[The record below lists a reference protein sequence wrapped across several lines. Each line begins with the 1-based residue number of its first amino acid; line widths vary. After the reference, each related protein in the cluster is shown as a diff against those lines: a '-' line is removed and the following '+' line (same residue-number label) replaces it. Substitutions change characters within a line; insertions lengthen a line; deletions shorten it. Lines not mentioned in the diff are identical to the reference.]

1 MKNCVLNGVLEDREH
16 RSGRLFPLLMASKHR
31 IRVTGVQSGF
41 RSWPKINP
49 MIRRVLLILSL
60 LILTPK
66 AFAQTA
72 ELFVFEPGL
81 ERVVGYGTV
90 VSGGE
95 FRLTLNTYQGPVTAL
110 WVREGQPPASFFG
123 TVSAGKLRLNATG
136 DRSLEVEEFLSNRGV
151 NARVVVN
158 LTGNRDP
165 VPNNRGGNSG
175 SGNSG
180 SGNSGNNGNGGN
192 SGSGNGGNS
201 GGGNSGSGGGGKG
214 EGGNGGSGGGKGEG
228 GGGKGEGGGGK
239 GEGGSGGGNGGGG
252 GGKK

>member
-1 MKNCVLNGVLEDREH
+1 M
-16 RSGRLFPLLMASKHR
+16 
-31 IRVTGVQSGF
+31 
-41 RSWPKINP
+41 
-49 MIRRVLLILSL
+49 LLILSL
-60 LILTPK
+60 LILTPR

-90 VSGGE
+90 VGNE

-110 WVREGQPPASFFG
+110 WVREGQPPASFSG
-123 TVSAGKLRLNATG
+123 TVVAGKLLLGAPGERP
-136 DRSLEVEEFLSNRGV
+136 LEIDAFLSNRGV
-151 NARVVVN
+151 VTRVVVN

-180 SGNSGNNGNGGN
+180 NNGNGGN
-192 SGSGNGGNS
+192 SSSGNG
-201 GGGNSGSGGGGKG
+201 GSGGGGKG
-214 EGGNGGSGGGKGEG
+214 DGKSEGSGGGK
-228 GGGKGEGGGGK
+228 GGGGK
-239 GEGGSGGGNGGGG
+239 GEGGSGGGNGGSG

>member
-1 MKNCVLNGVLEDREH
+1 M
-16 RSGRLFPLLMASKHR
+16 
-31 IRVTGVQSGF
+31 F
-41 RSWPKINP
+41 RW
-49 MIRRVLLILSL
+49 MLLILSL
-60 LILTPK
+60 LILTPR

-90 VSGGE
+90 VGNE

-110 WVREGQPPASFFG
+110 WVREGQPPASFSG
-123 TVSAGKLRLNATG
+123 MVTAGKLRLNATG
-136 DRSLEVEEFLSNRGV
+136 DRALEVEEFLFSRGV

-158 LTGNRDP
+158 VTGNRDP

-180 SGNSGNNGNGGN
+180 SGNSGN
-192 SGSGNGGNS
+192 SGNGGNNGS
-201 GGGNSGSGGGGKG
+201 GNGGSGGGGKG
-214 EGGNGGSGGGKGEG
+214 DGKGEGSGGGKGDG
-228 GGGKGEGGGGK
+228 GGGGK
-239 GEGGSGGGNGGGG
+239 GEGGSGGGNGGSG